1 MAHRRMDSSV
11 LSTLKGSGGDGVS
24 GGGSEGGGG
33 GGGGGGGDDARSK
46 LMELARRVESLK
58 SDKRRMAAEIEFGK
72 LRLTRMT
79 TAHNNLALKLRD
91 LGHTHPAPV
100 PMPQMPASSAV
111 AAASSNS
118 SAAAMWGNE
127 GGGETKTTS
136 SADSGASGATNI
148 VDIDID
154 IDIDGS
160 GEGTVEEDE
169 EDIEAKQEMLALD
182 EELALKEAMVLKM
195 MASTE
200 GTDME
205 SVMRLYEQTTRKL
218 EGDLR
223 AVQVERDRLLTGQ
236 RIAAATTNSAAQ
248 RGTGKGSSGNASSAS
263 NASNASKARLKQVEG
278 QLKALKGKLES
289 QRKLLAVRERHEQ
302 TVKSLRS
309 DITSMKQVKVALQK
323 RMAGEAEKIRL
334 ERKESKKEL
343 ARMQRD
349 GQRKQYQMTKLETQ
363 NRKLQE
369 MNKRKTE
376 QAMQANKKLRDSQR
390 NHLSARGT
398 ASSRARAESAEGSDG
413 AAGAAA
419 GAGAGGDGGVDA
431 DWVKTVVEGR
441 MDLLR
446 AKRSLRDRFAQR
458 EGVAKEM
465 GELRTELA
473 ALPPSTGALGAN
485 DDNQRTRD
493 AFEGR
498 LVDLE
503 RDAKQHTLEA
513 ALLQKQIGDL
523 GTMQRHFKKG
533 SSGGSPTGWER
544 IHTVGQAKKALNVLL
559 DTAVE
564 GCNQGEATV
573 AETAKLK
580 TEKRRL
586 QKENKQQERVFQ
598 KQILRLR
605 ADHHEEVTFL
615 LEQADLQVENQAQMQ
630 AQAAEKEQERED
642 AMATSS
648 SSVAPGS
655 AAASGAGTGTAG
667 EKDSLIE
674 QLKAEKR
681 SIAEQL
687 NFFLGISGGAVSSAD
702 RMSTGSVGSVGSALS
717 VVYDGTQV
725 VTPMRSPFVTF
736 DVNSS
741 DVGKEKDGMEV
752 MDGDNVNDDTREYV
766 DGDETVV
773 VDDAAALDQT
783 VVVVEDDDEEEEE
796 VEGLGEDDYTE
807 EEEEEEDLEEEDHSE
822 VDDDSDYDPDEEK
835 NAKRQ
840 REAEA
845 RRRSNERKRQSGEGG
860 AAGNNDSSISLKS
873 GNGGDGTSDS
883 GSGSGSG
890 GGNGSGSG
898 EHAWVDK
905 LTVKQLKAELSN
917 AGLKVGGLKADLKER
932 LLDHLREASGSP
944 PTVIVSLVSESNA
957 MSKTT
962 TKATTKVSNADGI
975 RTTSVSL
982 VSSDGSSARAH
993 RVDTATGRMETTDA
1007 VNEGRSGGSGSSGK
1021 PSVDKGYPM
1030 YCAQEAST
1038 TKGKAAPKREV
1049 KHSDGGAFGTVVPY
1063 HLIRTYCLWNTEQ
1076 GRTHGS
1082 KWLDQ
1087 AGQQELKE
1095 EAAEA
1100 EKAWL
1105 AKKGGGSGG
1114 WHLREEL
1121 QNTIL
1126 HPKGQRATLTRLLT
1140 PIDDAPT
1147 RTSGAKKQKK
1157 TAADD
1162 APTSSSGTSSSGTSG
1177 GGEKQKKRSEDP
1189 ERNKRND
1196 KLIEWKRNKALKA
1209 AASGQVA
1216 PHARPS
1222 GTVIRRP
1229 VPRQVPH
1236 PMPRPVAPRVGA
1248 PPPKRV
1254 PLGVIKTNGTHP
1266 NQSSNGHQGAM
1277 KGKDARMLGGG
1288 KPRVKGVKGGMKKA
1302 ARSVGGGVLLSAN
1315 ERERAALANRPGGS
1329 PGSKYVSGIS
1339 PGGSKS
1345 YSERHAAQRSKPTSG
1360 GGASK
1365 VFIKHPRSVLQ
1376 GNWTAGNSGVVGGA
1390 ARSSNAE
1397 NMP

>member
-1 MAHRRMDSSV
+1 MDSSV
-11 LSTLKGSGGDGVS
+11 LSTLKGSGGDGV
-24 GGGSEGGGG
+24 GGVGSEVGGGG
-33 GGGGGGGDDARSK
+33 AGGGGGDDARSK

-79 TAHNNLALKLRD
+79 TAHNNLALKLKD

-100 PMPQMPASSAV
+100 PMPQMPASSAA
-111 AAASSNS
+111 AAASSAS
-118 SAAAMWGNE
+118 AAAAMWGNE
-127 GGGETKTTS
+127 GGGETKTIS

-148 VDIDID
+148 VDIDMD
-154 IDIDGS
+154 VS
-160 GEGTVEEDE
+160 GEGTAEEDE

-248 RGTGKGSSGNASSAS
+248 RSAGMGSSGSASS
-263 NASNASKARLKQVEG
+263 ASNASKARLKQVEG

-390 NHLSARGT
+390 NHISARGT

-419 GAGAGGDGGVDA
+419 GAGAGGDGGVDV
-431 DWVKTVVEGR
+431 DWVKSVVEGR

-533 SSGGSPTGWER
+533 SSGGSSTGWER

-559 DTAVE
+559 DSAVE

-630 AQAAEKEQERED
+630 AHAAEKEQERGD
-642 AMATSS
+642 AMAASTS
-648 SSVAPGS
+648 SSVAPDS
-655 AAASGAGTGTAG
+655 AAASGTGTAG

-687 NFFLGISGGAVSSAD
+687 NFFLGISGGAASSAD
-702 RMSTGSVGSVGSALS
+702 RMSTGSVGSVGSVGSALS

-741 DVGKEKDGMEV
+741 DVGKEKDGVEAV
-752 MDGDNVNDDTREYV
+752 DGDNVNDDTREYV

-773 VDDAAALDQT
+773 VDDATALDQT
-783 VVVVEDDDEEEEE
+783 VVVVEDDDVEEEE
-796 VEGLGEDDYTE
+796 VLGEVDYTE
-807 EEEEEEDLEEEDHSE
+807 EEEEEEDLEEEEHSE

-860 AAGNNDSSISLKS
+860 AAGNNVSSNSLTS
-873 GNGGDGTSDS
+873 GNGVEGTS

-890 GGNGSGSG
+890 GGNGSG

-957 MSKTT
+957 TSKTT

-1007 VNEGRSGGSGSSGK
+1007 VNEGRGGGSGNSGES
-1021 PSVDKGYPM
+1021 SVDKGYPM
-1030 YCAQEAST
+1030 YCAQEASKTKKTSAT

-1063 HLIRTYCLWNTEQ
+1063 HLIRTYCLWNTGQ

-1126 HPKGQRATLTRLLT
+1126 HPKGQRATLARLLT
-1140 PIDDAPT
+1140 PTDDAPT

-1162 APTSSSGTSSSGTSG
+1162 APTSSSKTSSSGPSG

-1254 PLGVIKTNGTHP
+1254 PLGVIKNNGTHP
-1266 NQSSNGHQGAM
+1266 NQSSNGHQAAM

-1288 KPRVKGVKGGMKKA
+1288 KPRVKGVKGGVNQA
-1302 ARSVGGGVLLSAN
+1302 ARSVGGGVLQSAN

-1376 GNWTAGNSGVVGGA
+1376 GNWTGGTSGVAGGA